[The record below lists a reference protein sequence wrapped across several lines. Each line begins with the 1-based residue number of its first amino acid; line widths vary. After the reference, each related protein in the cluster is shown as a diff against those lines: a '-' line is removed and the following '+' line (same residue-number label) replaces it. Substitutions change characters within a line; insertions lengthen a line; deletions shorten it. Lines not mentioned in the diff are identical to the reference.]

1 MNKQYSEIAY
11 YMHSLN
17 IYIFFI
23 IIKSSMN
30 KKKNKCNGKKLTN
43 KHQCRCDN
51 EFYADKQDC

>member
-30 KKKNKCNGKKLTN
+30 KKKTNVMGKN
-43 KHQCRCDN
+43 
-51 EFYADKQDC
+51 